1 MKQLEKIRQEI
12 SELQTIADN
21 WAESDSLSNIERD
34 LMLKKLRH
42 LYDAVLFAQTNSQLN
57 YSSAEEESHT
67 EPLTVAF
74 VATHEPH
81 SEPQEPA
88 AEEPQEAAPEEEE
101 LSRAIAPETQ
111 ESDAEQ
117 ESIIAAPEVEIS
129 PEEQTFE
136 PEQEHFEEDEE
147 IFVLDD
153 MLFIDEQA
161 DEILNEP
168 DFEAIEQPKEQSVEY
183 IDKEADKVE
192 TPIREQEPEIEEE
205 PAVEQEPE
213 TEEEPEIEEESAVEQ
228 EPEIEE
234 AAASEEPE
242 NEVVE
247 VVEVEKQP
255 AAPQSNMHQQS
266 NLFDIDSYTTPR
278 RSHRRLMSLY
288 DEEIFEHSEIA
299 SQSANEPLISEVVIE
314 EQNPKAESV
323 SYEEKPRA
331 TEPQNNI
338 EERVV
343 TSEAE
348 QYIEEQVVE
357 EVEIEA
363 SVSPAD
369 SVTISEQTT
378 PSEEIEINEIA
389 YESSNKSNEPEPQSV
404 ANVRKSEPT
413 PVLGDVMMSDKQILG
428 DTIAK
433 TAAQTTAEF
442 ISHASINTLR
452 EALGINDRY
461 TIITELFGG
470 NEELCDKALT
480 MLDEQESLEDAIIFI
495 ETNFSWH
502 PSSEAANMIMEILE
516 RKFS

>member
-1 MKQLEKIRQEI
+1 MKQLDKIRQEI

-21 WAESDSLSNIERD
+21 WAESGSLSNIERD

-42 LYDAVLFAQTNSQLN
+42 LYDAVLFAQTNPQLD

-67 EPLTVAF
+67 EPLAVAF
-74 VATHEPH
+74 VATQEPH

-88 AEEPQEAAPEEEE
+88 TEEPQEAEPEEEE
-101 LSRAIAPETQ
+101 LSRTIAPETQ

-213 TEEEPEIEEESAVEQ
+213 TEEETEIEEESAVEQ

-255 AAPQSNMHQQS
+255 AAPQSNIHQQS

-314 EQNPKAESV
+314 EQTPKAESV

-331 TEPQNNI
+331 IEPQNNI

-348 QYIEEQVVE
+348 QYIEKQVVE

-369 SVTISEQTT
+369 SFTISEQTT

-389 YESSNKSNEPEPQSV
+389 YESSNKSNEHEPQSV
-404 ANVRKSEPT
+404 ANVRQSEPT

>member
-1 MKQLEKIRQEI
+1 
-12 SELQTIADN
+12 
-21 WAESDSLSNIERD
+21 
-34 LMLKKLRH
+34 
-42 LYDAVLFAQTNSQLN
+42 
-57 YSSAEEESHT
+57 
-67 EPLTVAF
+67 
-74 VATHEPH
+74 
-81 SEPQEPA
+81 
-88 AEEPQEAAPEEEE
+88 
-101 LSRAIAPETQ
+101 
-111 ESDAEQ
+111 
-117 ESIIAAPEVEIS
+117 
-129 PEEQTFE
+129 
-136 PEQEHFEEDEE
+136 
-147 IFVLDD
+147 
-153 MLFIDEQA
+153 
-161 DEILNEP
+161 
-168 DFEAIEQPKEQSVEY
+168 
-183 IDKEADKVE
+183 
-192 TPIREQEPEIEEE
+192 
-205 PAVEQEPE
+205 
-213 TEEEPEIEEESAVEQ
+213 
-228 EPEIEE
+228 
-234 AAASEEPE
+234 
-242 NEVVE
+242 
-247 VVEVEKQP
+247 
-255 AAPQSNMHQQS
+255 MHQQS